1 MWLATDCILLAI
13 VETYKLYVGS
23 SHVHKIYSTKCGR
36 WKGKMVGLQPW
47 PPNTKIAFWFLA
59 WSWFD
64 LNSSFKNPGKHLNW
78 DWFDWTFSRHWLWF
92 DWTVHVLTLIWLN
105 RSCIDSNLIKPFLY
119 WHWFDWTV
127 PILTLIWLKYSCFD
141 SDLIE
146 QFLYWLWFDWTV
158 PVLTLIWFNHSCF
171 DSNLIE

>member
-1 MWLATDCILLAI
+1 MWIGIKNYEDEGKILVSRLLI
-13 VETYKLYVGS
+13 TFENKF
-23 SHVHKIYSTKCGR
+23 I
-36 WKGKMVGLQPW
+36 WKEILKNTPWSWVSKSKSVLKMVGLQPW
-47 PPNTKIAFWFLA
+47 PPNTEIAFWFLA

-119 WHWFDWTV
+119 WHWFDWTFH
-127 PILTLIWLKYSCFD
+127 IY
-141 SDLIE
+141 
-146 QFLYWLWFDWTV
+146 
-158 PVLTLIWFNHSCF
+158 
-171 DSNLIE
+171 SNLI